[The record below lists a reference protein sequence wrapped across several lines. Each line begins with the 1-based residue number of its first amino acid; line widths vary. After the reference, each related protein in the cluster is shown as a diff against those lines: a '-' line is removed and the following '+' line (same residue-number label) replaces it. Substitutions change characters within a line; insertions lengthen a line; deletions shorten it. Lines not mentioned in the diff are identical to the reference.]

1 MYGGSLREL
10 KKLDLFD
17 LGVMLT
23 IAATDGLDMVSEELL
38 GKLTVYKGHCCL
50 LHALMR
56 QDANSEYYEKSNLR
70 TTLLTARRILSRI
83 SPTAQEFIC

>member
-38 GKLTVYKGHCCL
+38 GKLCSYKGHCCL

-56 QDANSEYYEKSNLR
+56 QDANSEPFE
-70 TTLLTARRILSRI
+70 
-83 SPTAQEFIC
+83 

>member
-56 QDANSEYYEKSNLR
+56 
-70 TTLLTARRILSRI
+70 
-83 SPTAQEFIC
+83 

>member
-23 IAATDGLDMVSEELL
+23 IAATDGLDMVSEEHLA
-38 GKLTVYKGHCCL
+38 KLT
-50 LHALMR
+50 
-56 QDANSEYYEKSNLR
+56 
-70 TTLLTARRILSRI
+70 
-83 SPTAQEFIC
+83 